1 MAKRAFILLLAAC
14 LLSMAGCAAVS
25 GPEVDIPPEME
36 RLLLERGYPAGLLD
50 RLIPQQRESLY
61 SLALETGC
69 RYLASTDGTE
79 LQGGEGSAAPDLE
92 LVLSCT
98 TVFLAGRERY
108 ERLYVTAMYEWTELP
123 GLRFE
128 DEIGVRWDHKLFA
141 YGGGFESNDYFL
153 RNNSEWV
160 RASTYDAAA
169 KLAQGGLGI
178 FTTLTATDVNDEDI
192 GLVGGLRGDVTFEL
206 IPNNGY
212 RMGCLPDE
220 STQIQ
225 AEYTHN
231 KMFPSLSFALSG
243 SGLGVSVSGG
253 LLTDS
258 TTDLATIR
266 YTELNDY

>member
-1 MAKRAFILLLAAC
+1 MAKRAFILILAAC

-25 GPEVDIPPEME
+25 GPEVDIPWEME

-69 RYLASTDGTE
+69 RYLASTEGTE
-79 LQGGEGSAAPDLE
+79 LHGGEGSAAPDLE

-128 DEIGVRWDHKLFA
+128 DEIGVRWDPKLFA

-169 KLAQGGLGI
+169 TLAQGGLGT
-178 FTTLTATDVNDEDI
+178 FAELTATDVNDADI

-206 IPNNGY
+206 FPAVGY
-212 RMGCLPDE
+212 RMGSAGGDI
-220 STQIQ
+220 TTMIT
-225 AEYTHN
+225 AEYEHGWLH
-231 KMFPSLSFALSG
+231 PG
-243 SGLGVSVSGG
+243 SSWAA
-253 LLTDS
+253 
-258 TTDLATIR
+258 ATLK
-266 YTELNDY
+266 YAELDDV